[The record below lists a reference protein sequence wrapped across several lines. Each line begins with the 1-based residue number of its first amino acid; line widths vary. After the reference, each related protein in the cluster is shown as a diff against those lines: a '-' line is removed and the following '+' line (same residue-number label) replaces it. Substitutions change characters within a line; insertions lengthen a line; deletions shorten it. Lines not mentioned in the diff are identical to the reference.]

1 MSEFFGRKALL
12 DRIHDLH
19 RSGQHV
25 SMVGARAMGKTALL
39 EAVVARHAKG
49 SDVFASAG
57 YVDFRHDPPVSTE
70 QALRRVAEVLQSV
83 FTQAGGGDLAF
94 LAREV
99 HPSASTED
107 LYNQLKIALDLVAEA
122 GKRLLLVLDGCDP
135 VLQNSAIPRN
145 LWDNLRAL
153 AQIRS
158 LRLMTGS
165 RDQLHRLCYNPEAR
179 TSDFFRIFYDEP
191 LLVGPFQDPDW
202 RDLYAS
208 CGLELDGSAERE
220 LVNWTGGHPDFVG
233 VLLRFLRE
241 LVKSGRVTKAE
252 VDMAAANVMG
262 RATPRL
268 EALWMD
274 CPEESQ
280 RDIGMLA
287 RGDLPAADLRA
298 ERIRYL
304 TERGIASDSGKRVR
318 LVSGFLRQ
326 IAGEKE
332 QDISGVR
339 RLFERPEGFRA
350 NIRTVLELR
359 IRQIEVGDPELI
371 KLVQRAVRHLPD
383 EPDAALGSAR
393 LILDRALSLIWATEA
408 PGGKIPA
415 EWIDAWKFSGLTREV
430 ENFGRDPRLPEP
442 RGKQCGL
449 LRLATGGQFVAPV
462 AKRACKAT
470 YVLVEHMNQMGDFAN
485 HAKGE
490 HSLTMAVAYCLAAVE
505 LIESVGRD
513 LAA

>member
-12 DRIHDLH
+12 ERIHELH
-19 RSGQHV
+19 RGGQHV
-25 SMVGARAMGKTALL
+25 SVVGARAMGKTALL

-49 SDVFASAG
+49 SDVFACAG

-70 QALRRVAEVLQSV
+70 QALRRVAEVLQRV
-83 FTQAGGGDLAF
+83 FTHAAGGDLAF
-94 LAREV
+94 LAKEV
-99 HPSASTED
+99 EPSASTED

-122 GKRLLLVLDGCDP
+122 GQRLLLVLDGCDP

-158 LRLMTGS
+158 LRLMTSS

-191 LLVGPFQDPDW
+191 LVVGPFQDTDW
-202 RDLYAS
+202 KDVYAS
-208 CGLELDGSAERE
+208 CGMALDGSAEKA
-220 LVNWTGGHPDFVG
+220 LVNWTGGHPDLVG
-233 VLLRFLRE
+233 LLLRFLRE
-241 LVKSGRVTKAE
+241 LAKSGRVTKAE
-252 VDMAAANVMG
+252 VDQAAANVLG
-262 RATPRL
+262 RAAPRL

-280 RDIGMLA
+280 RDIVMLA
-287 RGDLPAADLRA
+287 GGDLSAADLPA
-298 ERIRYL
+298 ERLRYL
-304 TERGIASDSGKRVR
+304 TERGIAAESGTRVR

-326 IAGEKE
+326 IAGQKE
-332 QDISGVR
+332 QDVSGVR

-359 IRQIEVGDPELI
+359 IGQMESGDLELT
-371 KLVQRAVRHLPD
+371 KLVKRAVRHLPD

-393 LILDRALSLIWATEA
+393 LILDRALTLIWASEA
-408 PGGKIPA
+408 PGGKVPA

-449 LRLATGGQFVAPV
+449 LRLATGRQFAAPV
-462 AKRACKAT
+462 VKRVSKAT
-470 YVLVEHMNQMGDFAN
+470 YVLVEHMNHVGDFVN

-490 HSLTMAVAYCLAAVE
+490 PSLTMAVAHCLAAVE
-505 LIESVGRD
+505 LVESLARD
-513 LAA
+513 LAS